1 MKHYTYT
8 LSLVLHGRDDH
19 KKSIE
24 GLSRFE
30 SNFYITMAFLMDELL
45 LLAFIENI
53 NWLGSKEDV
62 DVDDLFLR
70 IYDDVPPISIHG
82 SRLQYCQYRKQSIS
96 GH

>member
-45 LLAFIENI
+45 LLSFIENI
-53 NWLGSKEDV
+53 N
-62 DVDDLFLR
+62 
-70 IYDDVPPISIHG
+70 
-82 SRLQYCQYRKQSIS
+82 
-96 GH
+96 